1 MLLTDISSLRTIE
14 DCVFRA
20 AVVSEAMAGDSRF
33 VSFAFTF
40 PETDVVDVLDIIFTC
55 SCFGLTC
62 ETVVENVPLLLLSSV
77 IVFLLDLVVVG
88 YIATVLSMLLF
99 LMTVGI
105 IFDEF
110 CRLCPSCCLRR
121 SNSSSCCNKRSFSF
135 EFIVIDSVVSPLI
148 DSIFRFKCFGLL
160 MAFFFIGAAAALVSL
175 PR

>member
-1 MLLTDISSLRTIE
+1 MLLTDLSSLRTIE
-14 DCVFRA
+14 DCAFSA

-40 PETDVVDVLDIIFTC
+40 PVTDVVDVLDIIFTC

-88 YIATVLSMLLF
+88 FATVLSKLLF

-110 CRLCPSCCLRR
+110 CTSCPSCCLRR

-135 EFIVIDSVVSPLI
+135 EFIVIDSLVSPLI